1 MPLDTGEA
9 FVNGVNI
16 IGLVGKCVTTARAL
30 PPEMEDI
37 DVWAKV
43 IETHINDIRD
53 TAKVLKQDIKD

>member
-1 MPLDTGEA
+1 MPLDTGEV

-16 IGLVGKCVTTARAL
+16 IGLVGKCVKTAREL
-30 PPEMEDI
+30 PADMEDI

-53 TAKVLKQDIKD
+53 TAKTLKQDIKD